1 MAQRPAAPVPTPSG
15 SAATAKPAPSASPS
29 TAAAA
34 PGPRASPGASTAT
47 RAAPPASPARGP
59 TSPVPTDPAVP
70 LPPLAAPVGDP
81 AVLRALAARGRRHVL
96 AAVAHAGAGHIGGP
110 LSAMDI
116 LVALYFSVLRV
127 DPARPDWPER
137 DRFILSKGH
146 SAIAQYA
153 VLAMR
158 GYFPESWLQTFDH
171 LGSPLQ
177 GHPDMTR
184 CPGIEMSTGSLG
196 QGLSAGLG
204 MALGA
209 ERLGLPSRVFVL
221 LGDGECQEGQVWECA
236 HAAARYACARLCAV
250 VDCNGLPQY
259 GWPAAPPMR
268 VERLDLGA
276 RFAAFG
282 WEVDEVDGHDPSA
295 LVAALSRGPGS
306 PRPRCLLARTRKGR
320 GVSFMQDDARW
331 HARVPDAAELQ
342 RAQAELD
349 AGARA

>member
-1 MAQRPAAPVPTPSG
+1 MAPAVS
-15 SAATAKPAPSASPS
+15 
-29 TAAAA
+29 
-34 PGPRASPGASTAT
+34 
-47 RAAPPASPARGP
+47 
-59 TSPVPTDPAVP
+59 TDPDVL
-70 LPPLAAPVGDP
+70 LPQIRPPVTDP
-81 AVLRALAARGRRHVL
+81 TVLHALAARGRRHVI

-116 LVALYFSVLRV
+116 LVALYFHVLRI

-146 SAIAQYA
+146 SAMAQYA

-158 GYFPESWLQTFDH
+158 GYFPESWLGTFDT

-177 GHPDMTR
+177 GHPDMLR

-209 ERLGLPSRVFVL
+209 ERLGLPTRVFVV

-236 HAAARYACARLCAV
+236 HAAARYGATRLRAI
-250 VDCNGLPQY
+250 VDWNGLPQY
-259 GWPAAPPMR
+259 DWPAAPPLSA
-268 VERLDLGA
+268 ERIDIPG

-282 WEVDEVDGHDPSA
+282 WGVTEVDGHDP
-295 LVAALSRGPGS
+295 AALIQTLAAEPAGG
-306 PRPRCLLARTRKGR
+306 RPLCIVARTHKGH
-320 GVSFMQDDARW
+320 GVSFMEDDPVW
-331 HARVPDAAELQ
+331 HARVPTPDEVRRAAAELAGG
-342 RAQAELD
+342 RAGD
-349 AGARA
+349 AVAPGVGGRDA